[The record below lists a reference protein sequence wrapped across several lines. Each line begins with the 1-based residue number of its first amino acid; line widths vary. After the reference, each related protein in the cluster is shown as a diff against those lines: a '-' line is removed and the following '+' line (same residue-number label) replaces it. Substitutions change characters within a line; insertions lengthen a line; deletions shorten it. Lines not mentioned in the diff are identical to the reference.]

1 MQTAYVARIKGSFR
15 KLSMV
20 NCQLFLI
27 LYFCCLKK
35 HKNLIGYEKGS
46 YQII

>member
-1 MQTAYVARIKGSFR
+1 MQTAYMARITGSFR

-20 NCQLFLI
+20 NCQLLII

-35 HKNLIGYEKGS
+35 HKNLIGYEKRS
-46 YQII
+46 YQIV